1 MIKKISA
8 IVLALV
14 LCLSVVVVP
23 ASALDLADGSN
34 IAFELKWDK
43 EYYKGGDTA
52 VLSVF
57 MKVAEGYELHSG
69 SIMIALNSAQIKE
82 AADEDKDTVAANW
95 ITSDL
100 YASAWKIGTNAA
112 WSFFAESTTIGGK
125 VETAST
131 TEEAELFDTYN
142 KLVVARDTNSD
153 IGGNSKAGVP
163 AEDINALTDAGEPLF
178 QVVYTVAED
187 VEDGTKLNAAITTG
201 TISSSPAQTAFK
213 YLKNPGSATTTAS
226 FAASTIVASAV
237 AEAKVGEETAEL
249 TPLAISWWKNQIRFD
264 KNSKDEFAGT
274 FDARMLMSIDNFD
287 EVFGGVAGAE
297 ESVFDVGYIF
307 NKGAAID
314 VDKAKAQVEGGTAT
328 YTQVKNAYV
337 STYFSSE
344 KAYVM
349 SCMIQNIPE
358 ADKTLELSA
367 MAYVIYTDA
376 NGKTAYAYSPV
387 KTSTFES
394 LYNTNFS
401 NAFPNA

>member
-1 MIKKISA
+1 MKFTKKFMSVLLAVVLVLGSLSVCAFAWTGDGTQQAKITIVPDKTTVSAGDTVNFDIVMNLDENATWATFGNFLFSFMYNSDVLTPETLTYGPTVAEFSMARTLGIVTATNTISNVRTKSTTADQA
-8 IVLALV
+8 IFDANGYNAMCRVQCAKDANSSLGSQGYWEATDGEVLATIT
-14 LCLSVVVVP
+14 C
-23 ASALDLADGSN
+23 
-34 IAFELKWDK
+34 
-43 EYYKGGDTA
+43 T
-52 VLSVF
+52 
-57 MKVAEGYELHSG
+57 VAEGVADGTPVCFDYISG
-69 SIMIALNSAQIKE
+69 LGVLKYFYIQTI
-82 AADEDKDTVAANW
+82 DTSNNN
-95 ITSDL
+95 
-100 YASAWKIGTNAA
+100 KGTNQT
-112 WSFFAESTTIGGK
+112 SM
-125 VETAST
+125 
-131 TEEAELFDTYN
+131 
-142 KLVVARDTNSD
+142 TNYD
-153 IGGNSKAGVP
+153 V
-163 AEDINALTDAGEPLF
+163 TDA
-178 QVVYTVAED
+178 VA
-187 VEDGTKLNAAITTG
+187 
-201 TISSSPAQTAFK
+201 
-213 YLKNPGSATTTAS
+213 SATT
-226 FAASTIVASAV
+226 VVGSAV
-237 AEAKVGEETAEL
+237 